1 MNIILLQDVPGLG
14 FKDEK
19 VKVKNGYG
27 RNYIIPKGFGLI
39 ANKSNSKM
47 LEENLKQPT
56 IFTDQLPPMV
66 FPFGYMI
73 ISSTFAYY
81 DEDEDG
87 NEE

>member
-1 MNIILLQDVPGLG
+1 MNINKKFADIVHNSLWDVDEQGDDILL
-14 FKDEK
+14 E
-19 VKVKNGYG
+19 
-27 RNYIIPKGFGLI
+27 
-39 ANKSNSKM
+39 A
-47 LEENLKQPT
+47 NLKEPT

-81 DEDEDG
+81 EDEEEDG

>member
-1 MNIILLQDVPGLG
+1 MNINKKFADIVHNSLWDVDEQGDDILL
-14 FKDEK
+14 E
-19 VKVKNGYG
+19 
-27 RNYIIPKGFGLI
+27 
-39 ANKSNSKM
+39 A
-47 LEENLKQPT
+47 NLKQPT

-81 DEDEDG
+81 EDEEEDG